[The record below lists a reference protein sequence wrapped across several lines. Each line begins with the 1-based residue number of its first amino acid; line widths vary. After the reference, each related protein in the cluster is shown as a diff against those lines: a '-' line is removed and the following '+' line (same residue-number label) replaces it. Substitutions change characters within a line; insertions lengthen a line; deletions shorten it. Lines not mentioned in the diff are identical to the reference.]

1 MRKYE
6 VMLLFQPNLDKEM
19 LFQEMSEAEKQLGG
33 TIIRKDEWGLRKLAY
48 PINKFLEAYYVV
60 YYIETKPENI
70 IEFKKMLTIK
80 KEIIRNMI
88 IKHEKKWPFEMKT
101 TKDLVFQNKRQNINR
116 RQNIE
121 EQNDEQNKKVKEE
134 QNDK

>member
-6 VMLLFQPNLDKEM
+6 VMLLFQPTLDKDM

-48 PINKFLEAYYVV
+48 PISKFLEAYYVI
-60 YYIETKPENI
+60 YYIETEPVNI

-101 TKDLVFQNKRQNINR
+101 TKDLVFQNRRQNINKK
-116 RQNIE
+116 QYSEQSEKVE
-121 EQNDEQNKKVKEE
+121 E
-134 QNDK
+134 DKSDK